1 MKNLWKMVG
10 CLCVVGTSPA
20 WASDGAPY
28 AGIEVGLN
36 MPRDMIFDSNL
47 DDNEEPDFALKNGF
61 EGALVAGYD
70 LGAFR
75 LEGEF
80 VYKQANID
88 LNDTA
93 RLYGL
98 NPGDLNDDFRG
109 IKNRVY
115 SVMANALLD
124 VPISDGLSGYVGAGI
139 GIAWQ
144 NIRTDFADVD
154 DAEIDLKD
162 HGFAWQLIAGIRAP
176 ISQKVEVG
184 LKYRYFDAG
193 RFDITTQAIS
203 DPEDFYS
210 NRFRSHSVLA
220 TLTFN
225 LGGAD

>member
-1 MKNLWKMVG
+1 MKNTAMLAGLIAIM
-10 CLCVVGTSPA
+10 GTTPA
-20 WASDGAPY
+20 MAEDGAPY

-36 MPRDMIFDSNL
+36 MPHDMIFDSNL
-47 DDNEEPDFALKNGF
+47 NDNEEPDFALKNGF

-80 VYKQANID
+80 AYKQANID

-98 NPGDLNDDFRG
+98 NPGDLNEDFRG
-109 IKNRVY
+109 IKDRVY

-124 VPISDGLSGYVGAGI
+124 VPISDGLSGYVGGGI

-144 NIRTDFADVD
+144 NIRSDFADVD

-162 HGFAWQLIAGIRAP
+162 HGFAWQLIAGVRAP
-176 ISQKVEVG
+176 ISKNVEVG

-193 RFDITTQAIS
+193 RFNITTQAIS

-225 LGGAD
+225 IGGGN